1 MDFHYILYD
10 QKNRKKRQFVLSTTA
25 SGPKGT
31 GKSIKVESQSINEA
45 LTNYT
50 TKPKQKTD
58 CRTKGKID
66 EKFFHTQ
73 RGSKNH

>member
-1 MDFHYILYD
+1 MDFPHILCD
-10 QKNRKKRQFVLSTTA
+10 QKKRKKRLFVLNTIAPA
-25 SGPKGT
+25 SKST

-66 EKFFHTQ
+66 EKIFHTQ